1 MLKNNLTES
10 YLKGYAVKLT
20 SLLWTDETDYS
31 EQKEKANQF
40 VFNQLIQKGY
50 KPQELMPELLLRSSG
65 TVLTANETTSV
76 VQDTISRLR
85 IVIDNITF
93 TGQDKTLE
101 LKGSNDNVTYYT
113 SVTVTISEDDT
124 SKTVLFYDTYK
135 YYKLVSTVSTGSLDF
150 RAYLQET
157 VYDELFA
164 CKWLVFIFADM
175 RKAEGD
181 QFDLRMQHYEDMYN
195 QLINSAT
202 LYIDNNSD
210 GIPDSQRQTNT
221 VNILR

>member
-113 SVTVTISEDDT
+113 SATVTISEDDT

>member
-1 MLKNNLTES
+1 MLKNNLTET

-31 EQKEKANQF
+31 EQKEKATQF

-50 KPQELMPELLLRSSG
+50 KPQQLMPELMLRNSG
-65 TVLTANETTSV
+65 TVLTANETTSAI
-76 VQDTISRLR
+76 QDTINRLR
-85 IVIDNITF
+85 LVIDTITF
-93 TGQDKTLE
+93 TGQDKTLT
-101 LKGSNDNVTYYT
+101 LQGSNDNTTYYT
-113 SVTVTISEDDT
+113 VTNVTLTSTDT
-124 SKTVLFYDTYK
+124 SKTVLFYDTYN
-135 YYKLVSTVSTGSLDF
+135 YYKLVSTVDTGSLDF

-175 RKAEGD
+175 RKSEGD

-195 QLINSAT
+195 QLINSAM
-202 LYIDNNSD
+202 LYIDNNAD
-210 GIPDSQRQTNT
+210 GIPDAQRQSNT

>member
-113 SVTVTISEDDT
+113 SATVTISEDDT
-124 SKTVLFYDTYK
+124 SKTVLF
-135 YYKLVSTVSTGSLDF
+135 
-150 RAYLQET
+150 
-157 VYDELFA
+157 
-164 CKWLVFIFADM
+164 
-175 RKAEGD
+175 
-181 QFDLRMQHYEDMYN
+181 
-195 QLINSAT
+195 
-202 LYIDNNSD
+202 
-210 GIPDSQRQTNT
+210 
-221 VNILR
+221 